1 MNTLGTQL
9 YILRKKKRMSMQELA
24 YELGVSK
31 TAVGKWEAGTSK
43 PSAVSLI
50 KICNFY
56 HLNIQQLSKEV
67 KDLPE
72 LLY

>member
-31 TAVGKWEAGTSK
+31 TAVGKWKQA
-43 PSAVSLI
+43 PQNPV
-50 KICNFY
+50 
-56 HLNIQQLSKEV
+56 Q
-67 KDLPE
+67 
-72 LLY
+72 